1 MKKKE
6 SFFINRLKSIG
17 FALKGALYLLKTEA
31 SIQVQFALTILIT
44 ALGFYFNISRME
56 WMFQLLAVGIVMG
69 IEGLNTAIEA
79 MSDFIHP
86 ENHNKIGLIKDIAA
100 GAVFIASIFALM
112 IGLIIYIPR
121 IFQGF

>member
-6 SFFINRLKSIG
+6 SFFFNRLESIG

-44 ALGFYFNISRME
+44 ALGFYFNISRTE

-69 IEGLNTAIEA
+69 I
-79 MSDFIHP
+79 
-86 ENHNKIGLIKDIAA
+86 
-100 GAVFIASIFALM
+100 
-112 IGLIIYIPR
+112 
-121 IFQGF
+121 